1 MHCADIIY
9 RILSDFEV
17 QQVFSH
23 LSIQE
28 LLSELEKMGNLVPM
42 ELAQAILAKEQEAVI
57 PLCDILQD
65 KHYWEAEDDKQF
77 MPQHAVK
84 LLGMLADPRAVP
96 QLVDALIQAC
106 KVYDYSIIEDLP
118 TVFGRIGTPAIF
130 PLEEFIHFYKGDNEF
145 WFPRNTAAD
154 GLLAIALRHPHE
166 QERILT
172 FLHELFSE
180 KDDEEFLGFAAKSL
194 LNFGDLSSIPVLE
207 KAFDRGII
215 DDYIITRDELS
226 KKRVR
231 PPGMYNK
238 DLLQFY
244 DPEQVAERRTWQEK
258 IRENEE
264 KKERQAVQK
273 LEQREKSIAI
283 ELKRLEIAN
292 WLNERKIW
300 PLTRKVGRNEPCPCG
315 SGKKFKK
322 CCFALLKDL
331 PPRQVLSDIFY
342 YSNWNDLHKA
352 APYDTILVLENL
364 TFLASAAE
372 GKGDVTRVP
381 ELFRILE
388 PVAEQ
393 KGLTG
398 KLLRR
403 FGLIV
408 SGHPELGE
416 EGLEILRRLQSFL
429 EGQDEEQWVN
439 TSMDIADYLGLM
451 GRWDECKNEY
461 GKLIDVMPENSFIR
475 TGFARILEKGNYTD
489 EAVASYE
496 HVLRMG
502 DQADKNDLEIAA
514 RELRE
519 LAARYNI
526 ELDARTRETIKDI
539 RAGQGL

>member
-1 MHCADIIY
+1 M
-9 RILSDFEV
+9 
-17 QQVFSH
+17 FSH

-28 LLSELEKMGNLVPM
+28 LLSKLEEMGYPVPM
-42 ELAQAILAKEQEAVI
+42 ELAQAILAKEQDAVI
-57 PLCDILQD
+57 PLCDVLRD

-84 LLGMLADPRAVP
+84 LLGMLADPRALP
-96 QLVDALIQAC
+96 WLVDALIQAC
-106 KVYDYSIIEDLP
+106 KVHDHSIMEDLP
-118 TVFGRIGTPAIF
+118 TVFGRIGQPAIY
-130 PLEEFIHFYKGDNEF
+130 PLEEFIHSHKGDHEF
-145 WFPRNTAAD
+145 WYPRNTAAD

-207 KAFDRGII
+207 KAFDCGII
-215 DDYIITRDELS
+215 DDYIIKRDELS
-226 KKRVR
+226 KKREKDLDK
-231 PPGMYNK
+231 YNE

-244 DPEQVAERRTWQEK
+244 CPEEVWQEI
-258 IRENEE
+258 IRETEAE
-264 KKERQAVQK
+264 KERQAAQK
-273 LEQREKSIAI
+273 LEQQEKYIAI
-283 ELKRLEIAN
+283 ELKRLEMAN
-292 WLNERKIW
+292 RLNERKVL

-322 CCFALLKDL
+322 CCFALFNAL
-331 PPRQVLSDIFY
+331 PPRQILSDLFY

-364 TFLASAAE
+364 SYLASAVE
-372 GKGDVTRVP
+372 GKGDFVRVL

-398 KLLRR
+398 KLLLR

-408 SGHPELGE
+408 SDHPEFGE
-416 EGLEILRRLQSFL
+416 EGLEILRRLQSCL
-429 EGQDEEQWVN
+429 EGQDEEQWIN

-461 GKLIDVMPENSFIR
+461 GKLIDAIPEKFFIR
-475 TGFARILEKGNYTD
+475 TGLARIMEKGNYTD
-489 EAVASYE
+489 EAVATYE

-502 DQADKNDLEIAA
+502 DQADKEDLEIAA
-514 RELRE
+514 GELRK
-519 LAARYNI
+519 LAARHNI
-526 ELDARTRETIKDI
+526 ELDAWTREAIEDI